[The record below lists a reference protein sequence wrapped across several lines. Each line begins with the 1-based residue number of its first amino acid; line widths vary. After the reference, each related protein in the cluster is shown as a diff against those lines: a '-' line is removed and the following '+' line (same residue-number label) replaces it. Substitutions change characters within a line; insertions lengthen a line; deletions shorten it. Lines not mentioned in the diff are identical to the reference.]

1 MKSTSIAGA
10 SQAGQASGGAAR
22 QRNRALRLL
31 LTILG
36 QRIALGVFSLFAVSI
51 IIFTS
56 VEFLPG
62 SYANAVLGQNATPET
77 VAAFEKELGL
87 DRPAAE
93 RYLTWVSGAVQGDF
107 GASFTSR
114 GENKRYVT
122 DMIAPRLYNTLFL
135 AAFVAVVAVPLAII
149 LGIASA
155 YWRSSWADR
164 MLNGGTLALVSS
176 PEFFIAYVLTY
187 CVIMRDS
194 FPMTPVGQLMPEWM
208 SAAFGALF
216 RLIPNAPV
224 LADVS
229 SSSSLVDRL
238 WMCFLPALTL
248 MLVTMAHMMR
258 MTRATIINLLASPY
272 IEMARLKGVHPFLV
286 ILRHALPNAWGPIAY
301 VVSVNLAYL
310 ITGAV
315 VIEVVFV
322 YPGAGQLLVDA
333 VRSRDIPVVQ
343 ACALIFAAAYI
354 VLNLLTDIVA
364 IFTNPKLVHPK

>member
-1 MKSTSIAGA
+1 MTSTSSTGFSEARPAPAGRA
-10 SQAGQASGGAAR
+10 C
-22 QRNRALRLL
+22 QRYKALRLL
-31 LTILG
+31 LKLVTH
-36 QRIALGVFSLFAVSI
+36 RFALGIFSLLAISI

-56 VEFLPG
+56 IELLPG

-77 VAAFEKELGL
+77 VAAFERELGL
-87 DRPAAE
+87 DRPAVE
-93 RYLTWVSGAVQGDF
+93 RYLTWVSGAVKGDF

-114 GENKRYVT
+114 GDNKRYVT
-122 DMIAPRLYNTLFL
+122 DIIAPRLYNTLFL
-135 AAFVAVVAVPLAII
+135 AAFVAIIAVPLAII

-155 YWRSSWADR
+155 YFRNSWIDR
-164 MLNGGTLALVSS
+164 MMNGGTLALVSS
-176 PEFFIAYVLTY
+176 PEFFIAYILTY
-187 CVIMRDS
+187 CVIMRES
-194 FPMTPVGQLMPEWM
+194 FVMTPLGQLLPEWLS
-208 SAAFGALF
+208 SAVASVF

-229 SSSSLVDRL
+229 ASSSLAERL

-258 MTRATIINLLASPY
+258 MTRATIVHLLASPY
-272 IEMARLKGVHPFLV
+272 IEMARLKGIHPFLV

-343 ACALIFAAAYI
+343 ACSLIFAAAYI
-354 VLNLLTDIVA
+354 SLNLLMDIIA